1 MSSKNLRKV
10 ARWALDVRL
19 APIRKIGDAADR
31 PEGGWVKAIRTSLGM
46 TTGQFAR
53 RLGVS
58 QPRIPALEK
67 AEANG
72 TVTLKTLRQAAEA
85 LDCTLVYALVPR
97 TPLQEAVDLRARAMA
112 ERQFARTNHTM
123 RLENQAV
130 SNARQQRAIDEF
142 ARTLTE
148 NERQLWED
156 V

>member
-1 MSSKNLRKV
+1 MGSREIRKL
-10 ARWALDVRL
+10 ARWALDMRL
-19 APIRKIGDAADR
+19 APMRTIGDAADR
-31 PEGGWVKAIRTSLGM
+31 PEGGWVKAIREALGM

-97 TPLQEAVDLRARAMA
+97 TPLQETVEKRARAIA

-130 SNARQQRAIDEF
+130 TKVRQQRAIDEL

-148 NERQLWED
+148 NERRLWED
-156 V
+156 A

>member
-1 MSSKNLRKV
+1 MGSKQIRKL
-10 ARWALDVRL
+10 ARWSLDARL
-19 APIRKIGDAADR
+19 APLRKIGDAADR
-31 PEGGWVKAIRTSLGM
+31 PEGGWVKAIRESLGM

-72 TVTLKTLRQAAEA
+72 AVTLKTLRQAAEA
-85 LDCTLVYALVPR
+85 LDCKLVYALVPR
-97 TPLQEAVDLRARAMA
+97 TPLEETVERRARAIA

-130 SNARQQRAIDEF
+130 SSVRQQRAIDEL

-148 NERQLWED
+148 NERRLWED
-156 V
+156 A